1 MGLSLLVNFL
11 SIKMMFALLTP
22 SDFSAIFLSLKVAI
36 STTILTLPPGFAVAF
51 FLARTQF
58 RGKAFVEG
66 LVNLPL
72 VVPPIVT
79 GYLLLLLFGRN
90 GVLGKF
96 LSFFDLHVIFTL
108 TGAVIA
114 SSVVGFPLLVRAIRI
129 GLEEIDYQYVQ
140 AARSLGA
147 GQWDTLFHI
156 TIPLCFRSIIAGMS
170 LMFSRSLGEFGA
182 TIILA
187 GNIPGRTQTIP
198 LAIFQYTTM
207 PEGDKMALSLCLVSI
222 LLSFFVLLCGEL
234 ANHSIVRRS
243 GR

>member
-1 MGLSLLVNFL
+1 MLASLS
-11 SIKMMFALLTP
+11 P
-22 SDFSAIFLSLKVAI
+22 SDLSAIRLSLKVAF
-36 STTILTLPPGFAVAF
+36 STTILTLPAGFAVAY
-51 FLARTQF
+51 FLARTRF
-58 RGKAFVEG
+58 RGKAIVEG
-66 LVNLPL
+66 FVNLPL

-90 GVLGKF
+90 GVLGEF
-96 LSFFDLHVIFTL
+96 LSLFDLRVIFTL

-114 SSVVGFPLLVRAIRI
+114 SAVVGFPLLVRAIRI
-129 GLEEIDYQYVQ
+129 GLEEIDCQYAQ

-147 GQWDTLFHI
+147 GWWDTLFHI

-207 PEGDKMALSLCLVSI
+207 PEGDTMALSLCLVSI
-222 LLSFFVLLCGEL
+222 FLSFFVLLAAEL
-234 ANHSIVRRS
+234 VNRSVLRRS
-243 GR
+243 GQ